1 MKPIHLFLLILVTI
15 SCKSQ
20 DNNHIITFN
29 LKDLPKISEVKLS
42 DLGFEDIEY
51 IPLETNEQCI
61 ISKTSMKLELEM
73 IYFLVK
79 FI

>member
-1 MKPIHLFLLILVTI
+1 MKTIHLFLLIIVAI

-20 DNNHIITFN
+20 DNNKIITFN

-51 IPLETNEQCI
+51 ILLETN
-61 ISKTSMKLELEM
+61 
-73 IYFLVK
+73 
-79 FI
+79 